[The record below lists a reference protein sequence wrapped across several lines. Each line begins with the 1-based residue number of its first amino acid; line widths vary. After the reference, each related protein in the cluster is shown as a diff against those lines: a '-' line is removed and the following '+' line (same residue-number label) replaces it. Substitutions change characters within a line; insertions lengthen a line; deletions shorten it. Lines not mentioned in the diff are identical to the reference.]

1 MFSWQGRYDARDV
14 DIRFVTRRLT
24 PEMVLENYAR
34 GVFPMANPE
43 FGVITWYCPKPR
55 AVIPPERREDS
66 DLDRGAG
73 LPWARTTPGSRTIR
87 CPRLR

>member
-34 GVFPMANPE
+34 GVFPDGE
-43 FGVITWYCPKPR
+43 SGVWSYHV
-55 AVIPPERREDS
+55 ALSEA
-66 DLDRGAG
+66 AG
-73 LPWARTTPGSRTIR
+73 GDPAGTP
-87 CPRLR
+87 